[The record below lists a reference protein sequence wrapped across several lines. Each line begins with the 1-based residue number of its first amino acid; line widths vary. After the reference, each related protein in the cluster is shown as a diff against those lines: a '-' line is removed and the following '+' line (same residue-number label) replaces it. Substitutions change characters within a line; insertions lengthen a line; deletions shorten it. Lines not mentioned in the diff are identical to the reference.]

1 MDLSK
6 FFSFFFILP
15 SIELF
20 FFTSHSNTSVLKC
33 GAILYNFVSPQGLD
47 EHLPPGIYKAVITKE
62 NTGKLWASMEVSRI
76 LDLLK
81 VDLDLNYKAG
91 NKIESITRAL

>member
-1 MDLSK
+1 MDISK
-6 FFSFFFILP
+6 FFSFFHFTKHGAV
-15 SIELF
+15 

-76 LDLLK
+76 LNLLK
-81 VDLDLNYKAG
+81 VNLDLNYNAG

>member
-1 MDLSK
+1 MDLPK
-6 FFSFFFILP
+6 FFHFTKHRAVFFF
-15 SIELF
+15 S
-20 FFTSHSNTSVLKC
+20 SHSNSSVLKC

>member
-1 MDLSK
+1 M
-6 FFSFFFILP
+6 
-15 SIELF
+15 
-20 FFTSHSNTSVLKC
+20 
-33 GAILYNFVSPQGLD
+33 YNFVSPQGLD

>member
-1 MDLSK
+1 M
-6 FFSFFFILP
+6 
-15 SIELF
+15 
-20 FFTSHSNTSVLKC
+20 
-33 GAILYNFVSPQGLD
+33 D